1 MWERSEMALTTIF
14 TARRVITMN
23 PANPEGTA
31 IAVRDGRVL
40 GVGDVDELVGW
51 GEHVV
56 DETFADKV
64 LMPGFVEA
72 HSHAMSGAMWQFPY
86 VGFFDVRAPDGT
98 VWTGCKTI
106 DAVVERL
113 KEIEAEMP
121 VGDILLARGVD
132 PLYFDGERMYAKHL
146 DQVSTT
152 RPIYIMHASGHLA
165 TVNTA
170 MLERAEITRDTT
182 MPGVDRDEHG
192 EPNGE
197 LQEPPAMGLCVEARQ
212 HFMDARLTPDGILNF
227 AYEARNA
234 GHTTVIDLASGPLDE
249 DEVAIWRATVDA
261 EGFPARMMVV
271 SSVPQDRPAVFP
283 DLAARCADLK
293 DTQSDR
299 LRFGIV
305 KLFLD
310 GSIQGFTA
318 RVSWPYYYNPPEGH
332 PGNGIWLTA
341 PDQIADIVEHY
352 HRAGLTVHC
361 HCNGDEA
368 TEAFINAVET
378 VLERYP
384 RWDHR
389 HTVTH
394 CQLTTRAQYRRMKAL
409 GMCAN
414 IFSNHIFYWGD
425 QHRDFTV
432 GPERAR
438 GMDACASA
446 LREGVPFTIHS
457 DAPVTPL
464 GHLHTMWCAVNR
476 RTATGQKLGD
486 TENLS
491 VQDALHAV
499 TLGAAYQI
507 KMDHDVGSLEVGK
520 RADIAVLD
528 EDPLEVDPMHLK
540 DIRVWG
546 TVLGGVLHPAGADS

>member
-1 MWERSEMALTTIF
+1 MSETTIF
-14 TARRVITMN
+14 TARRILTMN

-40 GVGDVDELVGW
+40 GVGSLEELAGW
-51 GEHVV
+51 GEHEV
-56 DETFADKV
+56 DDRFSDKV
-64 LMPGFVEA
+64 ILPGFVEA
-72 HSHAMSGAMWQFPY
+72 HSHAMSGALWQFPY
-86 VGFFDVRAPDGT
+86 VGFFDVRSPDGM
-98 VWTGCKTI
+98 VITGCKNI
-106 DAVVERL
+106 NEVVDRL
-113 KEIEAEMP
+113 KEIDAEMP
-121 VGDILLARGVD
+121 TGEILVARGVD
-132 PLYFDGERMYAKHL
+132 PLYFDGERMYARHL
-146 DQVSTT
+146 DLVSET

-170 MLERAEITRDTT
+170 MLQRAEITRDTT
-182 MPGVDRDEHG
+182 MPGVDRDENG

-197 LQEPPAMGLCVEARQ
+197 LQEPPAMGLCVDARAKL
-212 HFMDARLTPDGILNF
+212 MAARLTPDGILNF

-234 GHTTVIDLASGPLDE
+234 GHTTVIDLASGALDE
-249 DEVAIWRATVDA
+249 DDIATWRSAVDA
-261 EGFPARMMVV
+261 DGFPARMVVV
-271 SSVPQDRPAVFP
+271 SSVPQDRPAVFAE
-283 DLAARCADLK
+283 LAARAAQLK
-293 DTQSDR
+293 DEESDR

-318 RVSWPYYYNPPEGH
+318 RISWPHYYNPPEGH

-361 HCNGDEA
+361 HYNGDEA
-368 TEAFINAVET
+368 TEAFIDAVET

-414 IFSNHIFYWGD
+414 IFSNHLFYWGD

-438 GMDACASA
+438 GMDATATA

-457 DAPVTPL
+457 DSPVTPL

-476 RTATGQKLGD
+476 RTATGEKLGE

-491 VQDALHAV
+491 VEDALHAI

-507 KMDHDVGSLEVGK
+507 KLDHDIGSLETGK
-520 RADIAVLD
+520 RADMAILD
-528 EDPLEVDPMHLK
+528 ADPLEVDPMELK
-540 DIRVWG
+540 NIGVWG
-546 TVLGGVLHPAGADS
+546 TVLGGVVHRAGGSMG

>member
-1 MWERSEMALTTIF
+1 MADTTIY

-23 PANPEGTA
+23 PGNPEGPA

-40 GVGDVDELVGW
+40 GVGTVEELAGW
-51 GEHVV
+51 GDHVV
-56 DETFADKV
+56 DDRFADKV
-64 LMPGFVEA
+64 LIPGFVEA
-72 HSHAMSGAMWQFPY
+72 HSHVMSGAMWEFPY
-86 VGFFDVRAPDGT
+86 VGYFDVRAPDGT
-98 VWTGCKTI
+98 VWTGCKNIAEVVDRLKTI
-106 DAVVERL
+106 DAT
-113 KEIEAEMP
+113 MP
-121 VGDILLARGVD
+121 EGEILLARGVD
-132 PLYFDGERMYAKHL
+132 PLYFEGERMYARHL
-146 DQVSTT
+146 DEVSTT

-170 MLERAEITRDTT
+170 MLRHEGIDRDTPV
-182 MPGVDRDEHG
+182 PGVDKDPDG

-197 LQEPPAMGLCVEARQ
+197 LQEPPAMALCREARAR
-212 HFMDARLTPDGILNF
+212 FMSSRLTPSGIWNF
-227 AYEARNA
+227 GYEARNA

-249 DEVAIWRATVDA
+249 DSITTWRGVVDDP
-261 EGFPARMMVV
+261 EFPARVMVV
-271 SSVPQDRPAVFP
+271 SSLPQDRPPVLP
-283 DLAARCADLK
+283 ELAARCVDLK
-293 DTQSDR
+293 AEQSDR

-318 RVSWPYYYNPPEGH
+318 RISWPHYYNPPEGH

-341 PDQIADIVEHY
+341 PEQIADVVEPY

-368 TEAFINAVET
+368 TEAFIDAIET
-378 VLERYP
+378 VLERHP

-394 CQLTTRAQYRRMKAL
+394 CQMTTRAQYRRMKAL

-425 QHRDFTV
+425 QHRDFTI

-476 RTATGQKLGD
+476 RTATDQQLG
-486 TENLS
+486 EYERLS
-491 VQDALHAV
+491 VHDALHAV

-520 RADIAVLD
+520 RADMAVL
-528 EDPLEVDPMHLK
+528 EADPYEVDPMALK
-540 DIRVWG
+540 DIGVWG
-546 TVLGGVLHPAGADS
+546 TVLGGVPHPAGGGATG

>member
-1 MWERSEMALTTIF
+1 MPETTVF
-14 TARRVITMN
+14 TARRILTMN

-31 IAVRDGRVL
+31 IAVCDGRIL
-40 GVGDVDELVGW
+40 GVGSVEELAGW
-51 GEHVV
+51 GDHTV
-56 DETFADKV
+56 DDRFADKV
-64 LMPGFVEA
+64 IVPGFVEA
-72 HSHAMSGAMWQFPY
+72 HSHAMSGALWQFPY
-86 VGFFDVRAPDGT
+86 VGFFDVRSPDGT
-98 VWTGCKTI
+98 VITGCKNI
-106 DAVVERL
+106 AEVVDRL
-113 KEIEAEMP
+113 KEVDAEMP
-121 VGDILLARGVD
+121 AGEILVARGVD

-146 DQVSTT
+146 DEVSET

-170 MLERAEITRDTT
+170 MLRRSEITRDST

-197 LQEPPAMGLCVEARQ
+197 LQEPPAMGLCV
-212 HFMDARLTPDGILNF
+212 DARAKFRQARLSADGILNF

-234 GHTTVIDLASGPLDE
+234 GHTTVIDLAGGPLDE
-249 DEVAIWRATVDA
+249 EDIAIWRSAVDA
-261 EGFPARMMVV
+261 DGFPARMVVV

-283 DLAARCADLK
+283 ELAARAAQLK
-293 DTQSDR
+293 SEESDR

-318 RVSWPYYYNPPEGH
+318 RISWPHYYNPPEGH

-368 TEAFINAVET
+368 SEAFIGAVET

-394 CQLTTRAQYRRMKAL
+394 SQLTTRAQYRRMKAL

-438 GMDACASA
+438 GMDATATA

-457 DAPVTPL
+457 DSPVTPL

-476 RTATGQKLGD
+476 RTATGEKLGE

-491 VQDALHAV
+491 VEEALHAV

-507 KMDHDVGSLEVGK
+507 KLDHDIGSLEVGK
-520 RADIAVLD
+520 RADLAVLD
-528 EDPLEVDPMHLK
+528 ADPLTVDPMELK
-540 DIRVWG
+540 DIGVWG
-546 TVLGGVLHPAGADS
+546 TVLGGVVHQAGSTA

>member
-1 MWERSEMALTTIF
+1 MSQTTIF

-23 PANPEGTA
+23 PANPFGTA
-31 IAVRDGRVL
+31 VAVRDGRVL
-40 GVGDVDELVGW
+40 GVGSLEELAGW
-51 GEHVV
+51 GEHIV
-56 DETFADKV
+56 DDQFADKV
-64 LMPGFVEA
+64 ITPGFVEA
-72 HSHAMSGAMWQFPY
+72 HSHAMSGGLWSLPY
-86 VGFFDVRAPDGT
+86 VGYWDVRPPDGT
-98 VWTGCKTI
+98 VIKGCKSI
-106 DAVVERL
+106 AEVVDRL
-113 KEIEAEMP
+113 KQIDAEMP
-121 VGDILLARGVD
+121 AGEILVARGVD
-132 PLYFDGERMYAKHL
+132 PLFFDGERMYKQHL
-146 DQVSTT
+146 DEVSET

-165 TVNTA
+165 TANSA
-170 MLERAEITRDTT
+170 MLARAEITAATT
-182 MPGVDRDEHG
+182 MPGVDRGPDG

-197 LQEPPAMGLCVEARQ
+197 LQEPPAMGLCVEAREKL
-212 HFMDARLTPDGILNF
+212 MAMRESPEAILNF
-227 AYEARNA
+227 AYEARNC
-234 GHTTVIDLASGPLDE
+234 GHTTVIDLASGALDE
-249 DEVAIWRATVDA
+249 ESVANWRAVVD
-261 EGFPARMMVV
+261 EPDYPARMVVV

-283 DLAARCADLK
+283 ELAARAKDLMSEE
-293 DTQSDR
+293 SDR

-318 RVSWPYYYNPPEGH
+318 RITWPHYYNPPEGH

-368 TEAFINAVET
+368 TEAFIDAVET

-394 CQLTTRAQYRRMKAL
+394 CQLTTKAQYKRMKAL

-414 IFSNHIFYWGD
+414 IFSNHLFYWGD

-438 GMDACASA
+438 GMDACATA

-457 DAPVTPL
+457 DSPVTPL

-476 RTATGQKLGD
+476 LTLSGD
-486 TENLS
+486 TLGEEEKIS
-491 VQDALHAV
+491 VADALHAA
-499 TLGAAYQI
+499 TLGAAYTI
-507 KMDHDVGSLEVGK
+507 KMDHDVGSLEPGK
-520 RADIAVLD
+520 RADFAVLD
-528 EDPLEVDPMHLK
+528 EDPLEVDPVTLK
-540 DIRVWG
+540 DIGVWG
-546 TVLGGVLHPAGADS
+546 TVLNGIPYPAGVTA

>member
-1 MWERSEMALTTIF
+1 MADITIF

-23 PANPEGTA
+23 PANPEGPA
-31 IAVRDGRVL
+31 IAVKDGRVL
-40 GVGDVDELVGW
+40 GVGSVEELAGW
-51 GEHVV
+51 GEHTV
-56 DETFADKV
+56 DTRFADKV
-64 LMPGFVEA
+64 LTPGFVEA
-72 HSHAMSGAMWQFPY
+72 HSHVMSGAMWEFPY

-98 VWTGCKTI
+98 VWTGCKSI
-106 DAVVERL
+106 AEVVDRL
-113 KEIEAEMP
+113 KEIDAEMP
-121 VGDILLARGVD
+121 PGEILVARGVD
-132 PLYFDGERMYAKHL
+132 PLYFEGERMYARHL
-146 DQVSTT
+146 DEVSQT

-170 MLERAEITRDTT
+170 MLQREEITRHSPV
-182 MPGVDRDEHG
+182 PGVDRDADG

-197 LQEPPAMGLCVEARQ
+197 LQEPPAMNLCREARGRL
-212 HFMDARLTPDGILNF
+212 MNARLTNDGIWNF

-249 DEVAIWRATVDA
+249 ESIETWRAAVDA
-261 EGFPARMMVV
+261 PGFPARMMVV
-271 SSVPQDRPAVFP
+271 SSVPQDRTPVFP
-283 DLAARCADLK
+283 ELAARCVELK
-293 DTQSDR
+293 GQQSDR

-318 RVSWPYYYNPPEGH
+318 RVEWPYYYNPPEGH

-341 PDQIADIVEHY
+341 PDQIADVVEPY

-361 HCNGDEA
+361 HCNGDQA
-368 TEAFINAVET
+368 TEAFIDAVET

-394 CQLTTRAQYRRMKAL
+394 CQMTTPAQYKRMKTL

-414 IFSNHIFYWGD
+414 IFSNHLFYWGD
-425 QHRDFTV
+425 QHRDFTI
-432 GPERAR
+432 GPQRAR
-438 GMDACASA
+438 EMDACATA
-446 LREGVPFTIHS
+446 KREGVPFTIHS

-476 RTATGQKLGD
+476 QTATGKSLGE
-486 TENLS
+486 TEKIS
-491 VQDALHAV
+491 VHDALEAV

-507 KMDHDVGSLEVGK
+507 KMDHDVGSLEPGK
-520 RADIAVLD
+520 RADMAVL
-528 EDPLEVDPMHLK
+528 EADPYMVDPAELK
-540 DIRVWG
+540 DIVVWG
-546 TVLGGVLHPAGADS
+546 TVLGGVAHPRGGGTSPQMS